1 MEILFHVPLLI
12 IARGLCSSVFT
23 PKPHAS
29 GLGTTYCLNIYLCHQ
44 RRYICLLHILYNYFF
59 SFFEISRFWLEM
71 TTLCDCVI
79 PKQSEGS
86 LSLFLAR
93 AGRPRP
99 YSCLVFF
106 LLSFYHILFM
116 TEKYAKGPG
125 TRKSQSTSFLVVN
138 TAFTAT
144 RVAPISSVLRTTNCW
159 RCRRFENSRV
169 ASDIFQSKRVLKH
182 TPLGN

>member
-1 MEILFHVPLLI
+1 M
-12 IARGLCSSVFT
+12 
-23 PKPHAS
+23 
-29 GLGTTYCLNIYLCHQ
+29 Y
-44 RRYICLLHILYNYFF
+44 F
-59 SFFEISRFWLEM
+59 SFVVLAVLFDAKSTKNFGTRKKSSQAPFAHATKVCIRSGACHSRLSFVCRV
-71 TTLCDCVI
+71 TVI
-79 PKQSEGS
+79 PWFV
-86 LSLFLAR
+86 LPLICCRL
-93 AGRPRP
+93 
-99 YSCLVFF
+99 FF

-125 TRKSQSTSFLVVN
+125 TRKFQSIYFLVVN

-144 RVAPISSVLRTTNCW
+144 RAAPISSVLRTTNCW

>member
-125 TRKSQSTSFLVVN
+125 TWQKTVA
-138 TAFTAT
+138 TAFCSCRHGEHSAGCCLPQTTFRSNIGDKST
-144 RVAPISSVLRTTNCW
+144 RFPRNNRNANMHRSDSFYPIPDV
-159 RCRRFENSRV
+159 
-169 ASDIFQSKRVLKH
+169 
-182 TPLGN
+182 